1 MRGLKGA
8 LLLVGL
14 GLFGLILWRVG
25 PGAVVAVLRP
35 VGWGIP
41 VLILAYLPVWVL
53 DTFGWKFAFPAGS
66 PRVPLLRLLRIRLT
80 GEAFNVLTPTLDLGG
95 EAVKALLLTR
105 EGVSTVQALASV
117 VVAKTSLAV
126 AEVLFL
132 LAGMGVAVQV
142 FALPAP
148 LQRGMGLTL
157 LLGSVGVGIFV
168 LLQRRGLFG
177 AVARLSR
184 RLGLAR
190 RFWREQAPAVAALDE
205 ALRAY
210 YARPGRG
217 ALSVGFHLLGW
228 LAGVAEVA
236 LILWFLDL
244 PVTAASALA
253 LEAGHQLIRA
263 AAFFIPAKLG
273 AQEGGSLILFS
284 ALGFPAALGVAVSL
298 LRRVRELA
306 WVALGLLL
314 LAGGGGGGLPLGELG
329 QS

>member
-8 LLLVGL
+8 LLLL
-14 GLFGLILWRVG
+14 GLALLGLILWRVG
-25 PGAVVAVLRP
+25 PGAVLTALWP
-35 VGWGIP
+35 VGWGVP

-53 DTFGWKFAFPAGS
+53 DTLGWKFAFPAGS
-66 PRVPLLRLLRIRLT
+66 PRVPLLRLFGIRLT
-80 GEAFNVLTPTLDLGG
+80 GEAFNVLTPTLEVGG
-95 EAVKALLLTR
+95 EAVKSFLLMR
-105 EGVSTVQALASV
+105 EGVPTVQALASV

-132 LAGMGVAVQV
+132 LGGLGVAVQV
-142 FALPAP
+142 FALPTSV
-148 LQRGMGLTL
+148 QRGMGLTL
-157 LLGSVGVGIFV
+157 LLGGAGVGVF
-168 LLQRRGLFG
+168 LFLQRRGLFG

-190 RFWREQAPAVAALDE
+190 RFWREQASAVAALDE
-205 ALRAY
+205 TLRAY

-228 LAGVAEVA
+228 LVGVTEVA
-236 LILWFLDL
+236 LILWYLNL

-263 AAFFIPAKLG
+263 ATFFIPAKLG

-298 LRRVRELA
+298 LRRVREIA

-314 LAGGGGGGLPLGELG
+314 LAGGGGGGLPLGGLG
-329 QS
+329 RP

>member
-25 PGAVVAVLRP
+25 IGAVLAALRP
-35 VGWGIP
+35 VGWG
-41 VLILAYLPVWVL
+41 VLVLVLAYLPVWLL
-53 DTFGWKFAFPAGS
+53 DTLGWKFAFPPGA
-66 PRVPLLRLLRIRLT
+66 PRVPVLRLFRIRLS
-80 GEAFNVLTPTLDLGG
+80 GEAFNVLTPTLDVGG
-95 EAVKALLLTR
+95 EAVKAFLLAR
-105 EGVSTVQALASV
+105 EGVPTVQALASV

-132 LAGMGVAVQV
+132 LAGLAVAMRL
-142 FALPAP
+142 FALPVA
-148 LQRGMGLTL
+148 LQQGMGLTV
-157 LLGSVGVGIFV
+157 LLGGVGVGAFIV
-168 LLQRRGLFG
+168 LQRRGLFAALAG
-177 AVARLSR
+177 LSR

-190 RFWREQAPAVAALDE
+190 RFWREQAGTVAALDE

-217 ALSVGFHLLGW
+217 ALSVGFHLMGW
-228 LAGVAEVA
+228 VAGVAEVA

-244 PVTAASALA
+244 PLSAASALA
-253 LEAGHQLIRA
+253 LEAGHQLSRA
-263 AAFFIPAKLG
+263 AGFFIPAKLG
-273 AQEGGSLILFS
+273 AQEGGNLLVFS

-306 WVALGLLL
+306 WVAVGLALL
-314 LAGGGGGGLPLGELG
+314 VAGGGGGLLQEMGRP
-329 QS
+329 

>member
-8 LLLVGL
+8 LLLL
-14 GLFGLILWRVG
+14 GLTLLGLILWRVG
-25 PGAVVAVLRP
+25 PDAVVAALRP
-35 VGWGIP
+35 IGWGIP

-53 DTFGWKFAFPAGS
+53 DTLGWKFAFPAEA
-66 PRVPLLRLLRIRLT
+66 PRVPLLRLLRIRLS
-80 GEAFNVLTPTLDLGG
+80 GEAFNVLMPTLDLGG
-95 EAVKALLLTR
+95 EAVKTLLLKR
-105 EGVSTVQALASV
+105 EGVPTVQALASV

-126 AEVLFL
+126 AEVFFL
-132 LAGMGVAVQV
+132 LAGLGVAVRI
-142 FALPAP
+142 FALPGS
-148 LQRGMGLTL
+148 LQRGMGVAL
-157 LLGSVGVGIFV
+157 LLGGTGLGIFI

-177 AVARLSR
+177 SLARLSR

-190 RFWREQAPAVAALDE
+190 RFWREQAPAVAGLDE

-210 YARPGRG
+210 YAHPGRG

-253 LEAGHQLIRA
+253 LEAGHQLARA

-298 LRRVRELA
+298 LRRVRELT
-306 WVALGLLL
+306 WVSLGLLLL
-314 LAGGGGGGLPLGELG
+314 LAGGGGGVLLGERG
-329 QS
+329 KP